1 MGEKPF
7 EGLTEE
13 ELLVMEEEELLARG
27 IEYMSKEKDDL
38 KHKMKQ
44 VLLYNILALSLN
56 DIFLLPSIYRRIV
69 FVALRTKTVIL
80 APDTIFNL

>member
-1 MGEKPF
+1 MSTNQLGEKPF

-13 ELLVMEEEELLARG
+13 ELLGMEEEELLARG

-44 VLLYNILALSLN
+44 VLFQNIVL
-56 DIFLLPSIYRRIV
+56 F
-69 FVALRTKTVIL
+69 
-80 APDTIFNL
+80 